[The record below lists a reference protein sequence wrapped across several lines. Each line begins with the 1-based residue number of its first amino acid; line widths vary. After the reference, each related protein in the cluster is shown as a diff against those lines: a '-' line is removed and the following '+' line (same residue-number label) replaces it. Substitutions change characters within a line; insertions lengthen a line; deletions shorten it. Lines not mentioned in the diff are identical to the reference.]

1 MVERQNYL
9 KVRLFL
15 KYMEEVQQVSMASLD
30 RYSFY
35 LRHLLLWA
43 NDRNLGESHA
53 IRPTLQAY
61 AASVP
66 GKNGQATLA
75 FESQKKIIEISKR
88 FFIWAKATYPREFTK
103 ITLSWIETL
112 RPPRTPQV
120 GGDPVYVSEDEISRL
135 MEVPVPKDD
144 LCLLRDKAA
153 AARLYLT
160 GERISALTT
169 SPILALDLPD
179 RCVRQWPELGV
190 HTKFGKKA
198 TTFLLPVPQLMDVV
212 SEWDELV
219 RANLPHNY
227 PWYAPIEQQWGDQSF
242 SKEPPGKNRHQ
253 ALEKRLHIL
262 FGLAGL
268 PFKSAHKFR
277 HGHAVFG
284 LMHAKTMADYKA
296 ISVNL
301 MHDSLTVT
309 DEIYAKIME
318 NDVKNRIQGLANNPV
333 LCPDNELQAMI
344 YKLSPHQLPLA
355 LTYIATRLSQ

>member
-9 KVRLFL
+9 KVKLFL
-15 KYMEEVQQVSMASLD
+15 KYMEEVQQVSKSSLD

-43 NDRNLGESHA
+43 NEHSLGESPA

-61 AASVP
+61 ATSVP
-66 GKNGQATLA
+66 GKDGETTLA
-75 FESQKKIIEISKR
+75 FETQKKIIEISKR
-88 FFIWAKATYPREFTK
+88 FFIWAKATYPKEFTK
-103 ITLSWIETL
+103 VTLTWIETL
-112 RPPRTPQV
+112 RPPRTPQI
-120 GGDPVYVSEDEISRL
+120 GGDPVYVSEDEINRL
-135 MEVPVPKDD
+135 TSIAIPKDD
-144 LCLLRDKAA
+144 LCLLRDRAA

-160 GERISALTT
+160 GERISAFAT
-169 SPILALDLPD
+169 SPILALDLRD

-190 HTKFGKKA
+190 HTKFGKRA
-198 TTFLLPVPQLMDVV
+198 TTFLLPIPKLIDIV
-212 SEWDELV
+212 SEWDDVV

-227 PWYAPIEQQWGDQSF
+227 PWYAPIEQRWGDQRF

-253 ALEKRLHIL
+253 ALEKRLKL
-262 FGLAGL
+262 LYTLSGL
-268 PFKSAHKFR
+268 PYKSAHKFR

-284 LMHAKTMADYKA
+284 LMHAQTMADYKA

-309 DEIYAKIME
+309 DEIYARIME
-318 NDVKNRIQGLANNPV
+318 NDVKNRIQGLVTNPV
-333 LCPDNELQAMI
+333 LCPDNELQMMI
-344 YKLSPHQLPLA
+344 YKLSPQQLPLA

>member
-1 MVERQNYL
+1 MVERQNFL
-9 KVRLFL
+9 KVKLFL
-15 KYMEEVQQVSMASLD
+15 KYMEEVQQVSKSSLD

-43 NDRNLGESHA
+43 NEHLLGESPA

-61 AASVP
+61 AASAP
-66 GKNGQATLA
+66 GKDGETTLA

-88 FFIWAKATYPREFTK
+88 FFIWAKATYPKEFTK
-103 ITLSWIETL
+103 VTLTWIETL
-112 RPPRTPQV
+112 RPPRTPQI
-120 GGDPVYVSEDEISRL
+120 GGDPVYVSEDEIYRL
-135 MEVPVPKDD
+135 TSIAVPKDD
-144 LCLLRDKAA
+144 LCLLRDRAA

-160 GERISALTT
+160 GERISAFAT
-169 SPILALDLPD
+169 SPILALDLRD

-198 TTFLLPVPQLMDVV
+198 TTFLLPIPKLIDIV
-212 SEWDELV
+212 SEWDDIV

-227 PWYAPIEQQWGDQSF
+227 PWYAPIEQQWGDQRF

-253 ALEKRLHIL
+253 ALEKRLKL
-262 FGLAGL
+262 LYTLSGL
-268 PFKSAHKFR
+268 PYKSAHKFR

-284 LMHAKTMADYKA
+284 LLHSQTMADYKA

-309 DEIYAKIME
+309 DEIYARIME
-318 NDVKNRIQGLANNPV
+318 NDVKNRIQGLVTNPV
-333 LCPDNELQAMI
+333 LCPDNELQTMI
-344 YKLSPHQLPLA
+344 YKLSPQQLPLA

>member
-9 KVRLFL
+9 KVKLFL
-15 KYMEEVQQVSMASLD
+15 KYMEEVQQVSKSSLD

-35 LRHLLLWA
+35 MRHLLLWA
-43 NDRNLGESHA
+43 NEHSLGESLA

-61 AASVP
+61 AAGLP
-66 GKNGQATLA
+66 CRDGGNPLA
-75 FESQKKIIEISKR
+75 FETQKKIIETSKR
-88 FFIWAKATYPREFTK
+88 FFTWAKATYPKEFTK
-103 ITLSWIETL
+103 VTLTWIETL
-112 RPPRTPQV
+112 RPPRTPQL
-120 GGDPVYVSEDEISRL
+120 GGDPVYVSEEEIDHLISIK
-135 MEVPVPKDD
+135 VSKDD
-144 LCLLRDKAA
+144 LCLLRDRAA

-160 GERISALTT
+160 GERISAFTT
-169 SPILALDLPD
+169 SPILALDLRD

-198 TTFLLPVPQLMDVV
+198 TTFLLPIPKLIDIVT
-212 SEWDELV
+212 EWDEMV
-219 RANLPHNY
+219 RSNLPHNY
-227 PWYAPIEQQWGDQSF
+227 PWYAPIEQRWGEQAF

-253 ALEKRLHIL
+253 ALEKRLKL
-262 FGLAGL
+262 LYALAGL
-268 PFKSAHKFR
+268 PYKSAHKFR

-284 LMHAKTMADYKA
+284 LMHAQTMADYKA

-309 DEIYAKIME
+309 DEIYARIME
-318 NDVKNRIQGLANNPV
+318 NDVKNRIHGLANNPV

-344 YKLSPHQLPLA
+344 YKLSPQQLPLA

>member
-9 KVRLFL
+9 KVKLFL
-15 KYMEEVQQVSMASLD
+15 KYLEEVQQVSTISLE

-43 NDRNLGESHA
+43 NDRSLGDSPA
-53 IRPTLQAY
+53 FRPTLQAY

-66 GKNGQATLA
+66 GKDGQSSLA

-88 FFIWAKATYPREFTK
+88 FFIWAKATYPKEFTK
-103 ITLSWIETL
+103 VTLSWIETL

-120 GGDPVYVSEDEISRL
+120 GGDPVYVSEEEIKHL
-135 MEVPVPKDD
+135 MTVHVPKDD

-153 AARLYLT
+153 AARLFLT

-198 TTFLLPVPQLMDVV
+198 TTFLLPIPQLIDAV
-212 SEWDELV
+212 SEWDNV
-219 RANLPHNY
+219 ARANLPHNY
-227 PWYAPIEQQWGDQSF
+227 PWYAPVEQQWGEQRF
-242 SKEPPGKNRHQ
+242 SKEPAGKNRHQ
-253 ALEKRLHIL
+253 ALEKRLRL
-262 FGLAGL
+262 LYSLAGL

-284 LMHAKTMADYKA
+284 LMHSQTMADYKA

-309 DEIYAKIME
+309 DEIYARIME
-318 NDVKNRIQGLANNPV
+318 NDVKNRIQGLANNPA
-333 LCPDNELQAMI
+333 LCPDNELQSMI
-344 YKLSPHQLPLA
+344 YRLSPQQLPLA
-355 LTYIATRLSQ
+355 LNYIATRLSQ